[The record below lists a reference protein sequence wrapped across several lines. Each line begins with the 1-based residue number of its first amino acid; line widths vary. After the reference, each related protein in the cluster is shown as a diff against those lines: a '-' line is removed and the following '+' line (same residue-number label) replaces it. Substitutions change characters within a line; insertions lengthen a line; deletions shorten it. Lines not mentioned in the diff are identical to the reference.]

1 MKRCTGAVL
10 AVVAVLTLLAP
21 PTPLSAQKKTTP
33 KPPPKAATK
42 AAPRKGASAL
52 PAAAC
57 PIGCWRANA
66 TRGTASLFHK
76 GEVAIFSDDPGTGYS
91 QIGMQQAANDAGVG
105 FVRSAGGLPA
115 QGKYQLGN
123 GCPDNDKGPP
133 KGALL
138 LEYRSS
144 HDPGRQGLAFSRS
157 GELVIESSTKARIVG
172 HYTAVLCYMDHST
185 GTIEGNFDAR
195 NPAAGF

>member
-21 PTPLSAQKKTTP
+21 PTPLSAQKKTTS

-66 TRGTASLFHK
+66 T
-76 GEVAIFSDDPGTGYS
+76 
-91 QIGMQQAANDAGVG
+91 
-105 FVRSAGGLPA
+105 
-115 QGKYQLGN
+115 
-123 GCPDNDKGPP
+123 
-133 KGALL
+133 KGAGIIA
-138 LEYRSS
+138 
-144 HDPGRQGLAFSRS
+144 HAGA
-157 GELVIESSTKARIVG
+157 IHAHVG
-172 HYTAVLCYMDHST
+172 
-185 GTIEGNFDAR
+185 
-195 NPAAGF
+195 